1 MKRYQDYLIKA
12 LKDPEEAAGY
22 LNAALEDGDERMFLV
37 ALRNV
42 AEARGGFTRL
52 SRNTKLN
59 RANLYKIF
67 SKKGNPEVQTLCQI
81 LNQFGL
87 RVAVAT
93 KKERPLHR
101 AA

>member
-1 MKRYQDYLIKA
+1 MKRYQDSLIKA
-12 LKDPEEAAGY
+12 LKDPREAAGY
-22 LNAALEDGDERMFLV
+22 LNAVLEEGDQKMFLV

-42 AEARGGFTRL
+42 AEACGGLTKL
-52 SRNTKLN
+52 SRHTKLN
-59 RANLYKIF
+59 RANLYKTF

-81 LNQFGL
+81 LDQFGL

-93 KKERPLHR
+93 KKESHLRR